1 MELLRAMM
9 HADVRRQPAIPSS
22 HDRSPRTLPA
32 SQPPR
37 GARRTVAAG
46 GELPDRGL
54 RRLNEVG
61 LKADV
66 YVEGLLIR
74 RFTARNP
81 EPVMTVSVA
90 TPMIVCVLS
99 GLQWRSLPE
108 PLRVAADRLRVGSS
122 RLPRKAA
129 QFDAEAENDL
139 AMIGAGTDARGPGA
153 QPEALSRPVA
163 TSDSRRAG

>member
-1 MELLRAMM
+1 
-9 HADVRRQPAIPSS
+9 
-22 HDRSPRTLPA
+22 
-32 SQPPR
+32 
-37 GARRTVAAG
+37 
-46 GELPDRGL
+46 
-54 RRLNEVG
+54 
-61 LKADV
+61 
-66 YVEGLLIR
+66 
-74 RFTARNP
+74 
-81 EPVMTVSVA
+81 MTVSVA